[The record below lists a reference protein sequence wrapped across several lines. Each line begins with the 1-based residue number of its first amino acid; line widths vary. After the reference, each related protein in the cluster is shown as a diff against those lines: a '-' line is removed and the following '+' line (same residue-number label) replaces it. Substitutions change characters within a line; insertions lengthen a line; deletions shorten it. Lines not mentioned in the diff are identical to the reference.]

1 VSVIVASVPERRL
14 ENMRVVGYV
23 RGSPV
28 QPSPGRDAPEERIR
42 ALAAIRGWELVTVIH
57 DQDVGCPGAP
67 GDGLAVALGVLAR
80 DADALAV
87 TTLEELDRS
96 PAQVADLLEQFTR
109 NGWVLI
115 LADGGAE
122 VFTSAEEMIRD
133 LRAAHD
139 AQRRRRISARTREAV
154 ERKRAAGGRVGGP
167 RRCPD
172 AILDR
177 VLQLRDA
184 GARQAEIAEAM
195 NKAGLPTPGGGTH
208 WWPSHVSRLLRTQ
221 DAQTRAGKPPQR
233 STTG

>member
-1 VSVIVASVPERRL
+1 VA
-14 ENMRVVGYV
+14 
-23 RGSPV
+23 
-28 QPSPGRDAPEERIR
+28 
-42 ALAAIRGWELVTVIH
+42 VIH
-57 DQDVGCPGAP
+57 DRGARCPDSS
-67 GDGLAVALGVLAR
+67 GDGLAAALGVLAR
-80 DADALAV
+80 DADALVV
-87 TTLEELDRS
+87 TALEDLGRS

-122 VFTSAEEMIRD
+122 VFTSAEEMIRA
-133 LRAAHD
+133 LRAWHD
-139 AQRRRRISARTREAV
+139 AERRRRISARTREAI

-172 AILDR
+172 AVLDR

-184 GARQAEIAEAM
+184 GARQAEIAEEM

-208 WWPSHVSRLLRTQ
+208 WWPSHVSRLLKTQ

-233 STTG
+233 PTD

>member
-1 VSVIVASVPERRL
+1 VLGQFRLVA
-14 ENMRVVGYV
+14 
-23 RGSPV
+23 
-28 QPSPGRDAPEERIR
+28 QGR
-42 ALAAIRGWELVTVIH
+42 
-57 DQDVGCPGAP
+57 
-67 GDGLAVALGVLAR
+67 
-80 DADALAV
+80 
-87 TTLEELDRS
+87 
-96 PAQVADLLEQFTR
+96 AQVADLLEEFTR

-122 VFTSAEEMIRD
+122 VFTSAEEMVRD
-133 LRAAHD
+133 LRAWHET
-139 AQRRRRISARTREAV
+139 QRRRRISARTRAAI
-154 ERKRAAGGRVGGP
+154 ERRRAAGGRVGGP

-208 WWPSHVSRLLRTQ
+208 WWPSHVSRLLKTQ
-221 DAQTRAGKPPQR
+221 DAQVRAGKPPQR